1 MEANVVRMKPAQ
13 ASGSGKTAGHLERVT
28 AAAAAAS
35 TAAGRGALEVRLGEQ
50 RSWMVSG
57 QRQLSVEQ

>member
-13 ASGSGKTAGHLERVT
+13 ASGRGQTAGHLERVT
-28 AAAAAAS
+28 ATAAS
-35 TAAGRGALEVRLGEQ
+35 TAAGRCALEVRLGEQ